1 MTQKFEI
8 RTELI
13 EDWLIKKVDQLSQ
26 AIILQVLET
35 FAEFGPVDSQEKLP
49 RTKIKF
55 LFDGIFEIRVGQYRI
70 AYFWNNSI
78 CYLLHGIKKKRDD
91 WPQKDIQ
98 LVKKRKNS
106 CLIK

>member
-1 MTQKFEI
+1 MTQNFEI

-26 AIILQVLET
+26 AIILEILET
-35 FAEFGPVDSQEKLP
+35 FAEFGPVYSQEKLP

-78 CYLLHGIKKKRDD
+78 CYLLHGIKKQRDD
-91 WPQKDIQ
+91 WPHKDVQ

-106 CLIK
+106 CLIQ

>member
-26 AIILQVLET
+26 ATILQVLET

-70 AYFWNNSI
+70 AYFWNNSS
-78 CYLLHGIKKKRDD
+78 CYLLHGIKKQRDD
-91 WPQKDIQ
+91 WPQKDVQ
-98 LVKKRKNS
+98 LVKKRKKLLLN
-106 CLIK
+106 

>member
-1 MTQKFEI
+1 MTQNFEI

-26 AIILQVLET
+26 AIILEVLET

-70 AYFWNNSI
+70 AYVWNNSI
-78 CYLLHGIKKKRDD
+78 CYLLHGIKKQRDD
-91 WPQKDIQ
+91 WPQKDVQ
-98 LVKKRKNS
+98 LVKKRKKKLLLN
-106 CLIK
+106 